1 MNEKK
6 REKIEKE
13 IEKEEDV
20 EYSMNENNEQYW
32 GNDKQD

>member
-1 MNEKK
+1 VKNMNEKERK
-6 REKIEKE
+6 EKIEKE
-13 IEKEEDV
+13 IGV